1 VKSDALRDTHPAV
14 EALLI
19 EGFRKM
25 TPAQKLEIVSQLT
38 RSVQELAMTDIRR
51 RHPDADDRELALR
64 LASRWLAPELML
76 AAFGWDVQKMGY

>member
-1 VKSDALRDTHPAV
+1 MKTDAVRDTHPAV
-14 EALLI
+14 ETLLI

-38 RSVQELAMTDIRR
+38 RCVQELAMTDIRR
-51 RHPDADDRELALR
+51 RHPDAGSRELALR